1 MEFWRQSWRKNCKQ
15 KERQSHR
22 KKNICLKIICILIY
36 NYKIKSLSW
45 WRTKRNEEEESNIF
59 HSHNILVPFL
69 LAPRDIR
76 KEISI
81 GLLISF
87 LLKSSDVPCS
97 IGSWL
102 RFLVGFPSVS
112 CKVDCDAEYNKA
124 HNNFYHFF
132 SGRLTTDETHNFKLK
147 CSINFTCS
155 LYWKKSISFVETLER
170 MPRFCD
176 FSLMA

>member
-22 KKNICLKIICILIY
+22 KKKYLPENYLHFNIQLL
-36 NYKIKSLSW
+36 KIKSLSW

-59 HSHNILVPFL
+59 HSHIILVPFL

-97 IGSWL
+97 TGSWL
-102 RFLVGFPSVS
+102 KFLVGFPSVS

-132 SGRLTTDETHNFKLK
+132 SGSHYRWNPWLQTQMFH
-147 CSINFTCS
+147 
-155 LYWKKSISFVETLER
+155 
-170 MPRFCD
+170 
-176 FSLMA
+176 